1 MKDILPF
8 INMLKKINSRLILR
22 VTAGLFFL
30 IPGLFKIFSPGDFQ
44 EFLGFFP
51 SYFEAVSLVLFWLVA
66 ILQIVGG
73 LALLIGKQFRLFVL
87 PLAVVSIVALLT
99 TVPHDTGSAI
109 QYLSFLAHIMTFG
122 IFMGLFLIGPQDKD
136 MTEWLHA
143 KDPARGWDLVR
154 ISLAWFWLGL
164 GLAIWFAPQLMAQIP
179 ATLPIDLGF
188 WFYALIG
195 LIAIKLGFFLLVR
208 FFQDKA
214 AQLSVIGFTL
224 LLVFVALPDMTES
237 KIGLINLLFMVLG
250 IGSSLAL
257 TIKACSKQ

>member
-1 MKDILPF
+1 MFKRLDP
-8 INMLKKINSRLILR
+8 MLILR

-30 IPGLFKIFSPGDFQ
+30 IPGLFKVFSPGDFQ
-44 EFLGFFP
+44 EFLDFFP
-51 SYFEAVSLVLFWLVA
+51 SYFEGISHALFWLVTM
-66 ILQIVGG
+66 LQITGG
-73 LALLIGKQFRLFVL
+73 IALLVGKHFRLFTL

-99 TVPHDTGSAI
+99 TVPQDTGSAI

-122 IFMGLFLIGPQDKD
+122 VFMGLFLIGPRDKD
-136 MTEWLHA
+136 VTELLHA
-143 KDPARGWDLVR
+143 KDPARGWDLIR
-154 ISLAWFWLGL
+154 MSLAWFWLGL

-179 ATLPIDLGF
+179 AALPLGLGF

-214 AQLSVIGFTL
+214 AQLSVVGFAL

-250 IGSSLAL
+250 LGSSLAL
-257 TIKACSKQ
+257 ARQECSYKQ